1 MMEGLIRAFIAIE
14 LSEQIREQLDAVVR
28 AINSN
33 RSLPVKWVSGKNIHL
48 TLKFLGEQHW
58 DKISALES
66 SLRSEIC
73 MMSPFEIIVS
83 GLGAFPNIHRPRV
96 IWVGVQAP
104 QDLNRLHLKV
114 ENSARQAGF
123 EAEERP
129 FSPHLTLGRLS
140 QTLSPGQVEVTAQA
154 LQKVRVGELG
164 RMTVHSICIF
174 RSTLT
179 PAGAVYTPLSLLPFS
194 C

>member
-1 MMEGLIRAFIAIE
+1 MMEGLIRTFIAIE
-14 LSEQIREQLDAVVR
+14 LSEQIRDQLDAVVR

-33 RSLPVKWVSGKNIHL
+33 RSLPVKWVLGKNIHL
-48 TLKFLGEQHW
+48 TLKFLGEQQRE
-58 DKISALES
+58 KISALES
-66 SLRSEIC
+66 SLRPEMC
-73 MMSPFEIIVS
+73 MVKPFEITVS
-83 GLGAFPNIHRPRV
+83 GFGVFPNFNRPRV

-104 QDLNRLHLKV
+104 QDLNKLQLKV
-114 ENSARQAGF
+114 ENLARQAGF

-140 QTLSPGQVEVTAQA
+140 QTLYPHQVEGIAQA
-154 LQKVRVGELG
+154 LRLVKVGELG
-164 RMTVHSICIF
+164 RVSVQSICIF

-179 PAGAVYTPLSLLPFS
+179 PAGAVYTPLSILPFS

>member
-1 MMEGLIRAFIAIE
+1 MEGLIRAFIAIE
-14 LSEQIREQLDAVVR
+14 LSEQIRDQLDSVVR

-48 TLKFLGEQHW
+48 TLKFLGEQQR
-58 DKISALES
+58 DKINALES
-66 SLRSEIC
+66 SLRPEMC
-73 MMSPFEIIVS
+73 MVKPFEITVS
-83 GLGAFPNIHRPRV
+83 GFGAFPNFNRPRV

-104 QDLNRLHLKV
+104 QDLNKLQLKV
-114 ENSARQAGF
+114 ENLARQAGF
-123 EAEERP
+123 EAEGRT

-140 QTLSPGQVEVTAQA
+140 HSLYPHQVEGIAQA
-154 LQKVRVGELG
+154 LQLVKVGELG
-164 RMTVHSICIF
+164 RMSVQSLSIF

-179 PAGAVYTPLSLLPFS
+179 PAGAVYTPLSILPFS